1 MATDDDHASLAPR
14 AGDDGSGSGAVRRI
28 DEEPGRS
35 VARTIVEWIGVAL
48 AALVIATILRTYV
61 VQTFWIPTGSMIPT
75 LQENDRVV
83 VNKLSYK
90 LHGVGRGDIVVF
102 TTPPG
107 VPEDYKDLVK
117 RVVGLPGDTV
127 EGLNGKVL
135 VNGTVLDESYLPEG
149 TATSQF
155 GPQKVPAGTY
165 WVMGDNR
172 GNSTDSRSFG
182 PIPERTIVGH
192 AVVRIWP
199 LRRFGLL

>member
-1 MATDDDHASLAPR
+1 MAHYEQGSDPEESTATRRASSE
-14 AGDDGSGSGAVRRI
+14 AGRLF
-28 DEEPGRS
+28 GRT
-35 VARTIVEWIGVAL
+35 VVEWIAVAVVAIL
-48 AALVIATILRTYV
+48 IATVLRTYV

-83 VNKLSYK
+83 VNKLSYR
-90 LHGVGRGDIVVF
+90 LGGVDRGDIIVF

-117 RVVGLPGDTV
+117 RVIALPGETV

-135 VNGTVLDESYLPEG
+135 VDGKVLDESYLPEG
-149 TATSQF
+149 MSTSQF
-155 GPQKVPAGTY
+155 GPRKIPAGTY

-172 GNSTDSRSFG
+172 SNSTDSRVFG
-182 PIPERTIVGH
+182 PVPKDSIVGH

>member
-1 MATDDDHASLAPR
+1 MAHYEQGSDPEESTATRRASSE
-14 AGDDGSGSGAVRRI
+14 AGRLF
-28 DEEPGRS
+28 GRT
-35 VARTIVEWIGVAL
+35 VVEWIAVAVVAIL
-48 AALVIATILRTYV
+48 IATVLRTYV

-83 VNKLSYK
+83 VNKLSYR
-90 LHGVGRGDIVVF
+90 LGGVDRGDIIVF

-117 RVVGLPGDTV
+117 RVIALPGETV

-135 VNGTVLDESYLPEG
+135 VDGKVLDESYLPEG
-149 TATSQF
+149 TSTSQF
-155 GPQKVPAGTY
+155 GPRKIPAGTY

-172 GNSTDSRSFG
+172 SNSTDSRVFG
-182 PIPERTIVGH
+182 PVPKDSIVGH

>member
-1 MATDDDHASLAPR
+1 MAHYEQGSDPEESTATRRASSEA
-14 AGDDGSGSGAVRRI
+14 
-28 DEEPGRS
+28 GRS
-35 VARTIVEWIGVAL
+35 FGRTVVEWIAVAVVAIL
-48 AALVIATILRTYV
+48 IATVLRTYV

-83 VNKLSYK
+83 VNKLSYR
-90 LHGVGRGDIVVF
+90 LGGVDRGDIIVF

-117 RVVGLPGDTV
+117 RVIALPGETV

-135 VNGTVLDESYLPEG
+135 VDGKVLDESYLPEG
-149 TATSQF
+149 TSTSQF
-155 GPQKVPAGTY
+155 GPRKIPAGTY

-172 GNSTDSRSFG
+172 SNSTDSRVFG
-182 PIPERTIVGH
+182 PVPKDSIVGH

>member
-1 MATDDDHASLAPR
+1 MAADDDERASLSR
-14 AGDDGSGSGAVRRI
+14 STDREEVRSDGGH
-28 DEEPGRS
+28 DEGPGRS
-35 VARTIVEWIGVAL
+35 VARTVLEWIGVAL

-127 EGLNGKVL
+127 EGLNGKVF
-135 VNGTVLDESYLPEG
+135 VNGKVLDESYLPEG

-182 PIPERTIVGH
+182 PIPKRTIVGH
-192 AVVRIWP
+192 AVLRIWP

>member
-1 MATDDDHASLAPR
+1 MAHYEQGSDPEESTATRRASSEA
-14 AGDDGSGSGAVRRI
+14 
-28 DEEPGRS
+28 GRS
-35 VARTIVEWIGVAL
+35 FGRTVVEWIAVAVVAIL
-48 AALVIATILRTYV
+48 IATVLRTYV

-83 VNKLSYK
+83 VNKLSYR
-90 LHGVGRGDIVVF
+90 LGGVDRGDIIVF

-117 RVVGLPGDTV
+117 RVIALPGETV

-135 VNGTVLDESYLPEG
+135 VDGKVLDESYLPEG
-149 TATSQF
+149 MSTSQF
-155 GPQKVPAGTY
+155 GPRKIPAGTY

-172 GNSTDSRSFG
+172 SNSTDSRVFG
-182 PIPERTIVGH
+182 PVPKDSIVGH

>member
-1 MATDDDHASLAPR
+1 MAADDDERASLSR
-14 AGDDGSGSGAVRRI
+14 STDREGGYGDSRH
-28 DEEPGRS
+28 DEGPGRS
-35 VARTIVEWIGVAL
+35 VTRTILEWIGVAL

-127 EGLNGKVL
+127 EGLNGRVL
-135 VNGTVLDESYLPEG
+135 VNGKVLDESYLPEG

-155 GPQKVPAGTY
+155 GPQKIPAGTY

>member
-1 MATDDDHASLAPR
+1 MSYDE
-14 AGDDGSGSGAVRRI
+14 AGADTGADPNRGTADADG
-28 DEEPGRS
+28 GRS
-35 VARTIVEWIGVAL
+35 IARTIAEWVGVAVV
-48 AALVIATILRTYV
+48 AIVIATVLRTYV

-83 VNKLSYK
+83 VNKLSYR
-90 LHGVGRGDIVVF
+90 LHGVGRGDIIVF

-117 RVVGLPGDTV
+117 RVIALPGETV

-135 VNGTVLDESYLPEG
+135 VDGKVLDESYLPEG

-155 GPQKVPAGTY
+155 GPQRVPPGTY

-172 GNSTDSRSFG
+172 SNSTDSRVFG
-182 PIPERTIVGH
+182 PIPKRTIVGH
-192 AVVRIWP
+192 ALVRIWP